1 MGVFE
6 MVVAI
11 VAITAIAG
19 LVRSNLK
26 YKAGARPTAEQEAR
40 LARLEQRVRALEDV
54 VGDTSY
60 ELKEKLREL
69 ER

>member
-1 MGVFE
+1 

-19 LVRSNLK
+19 LIRANLK
-26 YKAGARPTAEQEAR
+26 YRAHSTPSSNQNER
-40 LARLEQRVRALEDV
+40 LGKLEQRVGALEEV
-54 VGDTSY
+54 VGDKSY
-60 ELKEKLREL
+60 ELKEKIREL

>member
-11 VAITAIAG
+11 VAITAVASIIRA
-19 LVRSNLK
+19 RMK
-26 YKAGARPTAEQEAR
+26 YKSGTGPAPEHDAR
-40 LARLEQRVRALEDV
+40 LARLEQRVRALEEV
-54 VGDTSY
+54 VSDNSY

>member
-1 MGVFE
+1 MSVFE

-11 VAITAIAG
+11 VAIPAIAG
-19 LVRSNLK
+19 LVRANLK
-26 YKAGARPTAEQEAR
+26 YRAHSTPSSGQDER
-40 LARLEQRVRALEDV
+40 LAKLEQRVRALEEV